1 MQGVQILRIHNV
13 NELKQS
19 IKVFNKLIKS

>member
-1 MQGVQILRIHNV
+1 MQWVQILRINNV

-19 IKVFNKLIKS
+19 IKVFNKLIKN